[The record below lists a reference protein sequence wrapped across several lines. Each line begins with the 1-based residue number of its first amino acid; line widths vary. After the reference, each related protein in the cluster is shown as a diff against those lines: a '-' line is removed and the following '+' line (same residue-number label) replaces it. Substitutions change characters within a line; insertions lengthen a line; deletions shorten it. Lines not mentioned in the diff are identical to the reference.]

1 MNSIHLTNSC
11 SIFYFIHVVWSVPQ
25 AVFIACLSSP
35 GQNME
40 IGTSSW
46 GFPCSLSASQA
57 LINPSSLS
65 WDEGW
70 TRSIPFP
77 GEVLKCSYN
86 WNPGMKHFIYNKQR
100 GLTGG
105 ILDEELRLQI
115 WRHLLALSHS
125 AFPSQSFCLWNRITL
140 LNVSLLDVWGSGNVI
155 PAEACFVHEHYEC
168 LHTPHAD
175 LSSSLLALSL
185 FPRSACIWEVLDMSW
200 EAGASQPPMVAVRFA
215 NRCSPHRR
223 QWQCLNKKWTLC
235 KPNISSCCIKHWKMT
250 KLFFFLPLF

>member
-1 MNSIHLTNSC
+1 M
-11 SIFYFIHVVWSVPQ
+11 FYFIHVVCSVPQ

-70 TRSIPFP
+70 TRSIPFH
-77 GEVLKCSYN
+77 GEVLKFSYN
-86 WNPGMKHFIYNKQR
+86 RNPGMKQFIYNKQP

-125 AFPSQSFCLWNRITL
+125 AFPSQPFCPWNGITL

-155 PAEACFVHEHYEC
+155 PADACFVYEHYKC

-175 LSSSLLALSL
+175 LSSAPLALSL
-185 FPRSACIWEVLDMSW
+185 FPRSACISGSVRHVLGSWCLPATNGCSQVCKQIQSSSEAMAMS
-200 EAGASQPPMVAVRFA
+200 
-215 NRCSPHRR
+215 
-223 QWQCLNKKWTLC
+223 NKKWTLC
-235 KPNISSCCIKHWKMT
+235 KPNISSCCIKHRKMT
-250 KLFFFLPLF
+250 KLFFFFFFPSFNKT